1 MISRCDFLPS
11 QAVGIVPC
19 VQLVEFVVIIKQQSV
34 SFLEFAVSQ
43 VLPSAQRCSLL
54 EVIRFLSLCLLI
66 GHGLISL
73 ALLGVKAVLKESQR
87 AAECSCFVYIM

>member
-11 QAVGIVPC
+11 QAVGIMPC
-19 VQLVEFVVIIKQQSV
+19 VQLVEFVVIIKQQSI

-54 EVIRFLSLCLLI
+54 EVI
-66 GHGLISL
+66 
-73 ALLGVKAVLKESQR
+73 
-87 AAECSCFVYIM
+87 